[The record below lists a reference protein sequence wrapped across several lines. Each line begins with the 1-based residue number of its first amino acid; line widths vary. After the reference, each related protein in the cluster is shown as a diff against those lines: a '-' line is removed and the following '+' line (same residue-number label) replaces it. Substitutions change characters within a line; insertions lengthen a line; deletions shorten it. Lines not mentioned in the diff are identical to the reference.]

1 MKKKRERKK
10 KMTLL
15 IDNRTDF
22 EITEEFEKLFN
33 DVVKE
38 SLRYE
43 EFDPECEVSLSI
55 VSNDEIQEIN
65 KQFREIDAPTD
76 VLSFPLLTF
85 EEGEQADVNEN
96 NEIML
101 GDIIISIDKA
111 KAQAD
116 EYGHGLRR
124 ELAFLTAH
132 SMLHLMGYDHMEEEE
147 QKEMFKKQDD
157 ILNNLGITRE

>member
-1 MKKKRERKK
+1 MKRKRERKK

-65 KQFREIDAPTD
+65 
-76 VLSFPLLTF
+76 
-85 EEGEQADVNEN
+85 
-96 NEIML
+96 
-101 GDIIISIDKA
+101 
-111 KAQAD
+111 
-116 EYGHGLRR
+116 
-124 ELAFLTAH
+124 
-132 SMLHLMGYDHMEEEE
+132 
-147 QKEMFKKQDD
+147 
-157 ILNNLGITRE
+157 

>member
-43 EFDPECEVSLSI
+43 EFDPECEVRLSI

-111 KAQAD
+111 KAQAE

-157 ILNNLGITRE
+157 ILNNLGITR

>member
-22 EITEEFEKLFN
+22 EITEDFEKLFN

-111 KAQAD
+111 KAQAE

-147 QKEMFKKQDD
+147 QREMFKKQDD
-157 ILNNLGITRE
+157 ILNNLGITR

>member
-111 KAQAD
+111 KAQAE
-116 EYGHGLRR
+116 EYGHGLKRGAWPSLRHTVCSTLWVTTIWRR
-124 ELAFLTAH
+124 KNRRKCSKNRTIYL
-132 SMLHLMGYDHMEEEE
+132 
-147 QKEMFKKQDD
+147 
-157 ILNNLGITRE
+157 ITLV

>member
-1 MKKKRERKK
+1 M
-10 KMTLL
+10 
-15 IDNRTDF
+15 
-22 EITEEFEKLFN
+22 
-33 DVVKE
+33 
-38 SLRYE
+38 
-43 EFDPECEVSLSI
+43 
-55 VSNDEIQEIN
+55 
-65 KQFREIDAPTD
+65 
-76 VLSFPLLTF
+76 LTF

-111 KAQAD
+111 KAQAE

-124 ELAFLTAH
+124 ELAFLTAN

-157 ILNNLGITRE
+157 ILNNLGITR

>member
-1 MKKKRERKK
+1 
-10 KMTLL
+10 MTLL

-22 EITEEFEKLFN
+22 ELTEEFEKLFN
-33 DVVKE
+33 EVVKE

-43 EFDPECEVSLSI
+43 EFDPDCEVSLSI
-55 VSNDEIQEIN
+55 VNNDEIREIN

-111 KAQAD
+111 KAQAE

-157 ILNNLGITRE
+157 ILNNLGITR

>member
-111 KAQAD
+111 KAQAE

-132 SMLHLMGYDHMEEEE
+132 SMLHLRGYDHREEEE

-157 ILNNLGITRE
+157 ILNNLGITR